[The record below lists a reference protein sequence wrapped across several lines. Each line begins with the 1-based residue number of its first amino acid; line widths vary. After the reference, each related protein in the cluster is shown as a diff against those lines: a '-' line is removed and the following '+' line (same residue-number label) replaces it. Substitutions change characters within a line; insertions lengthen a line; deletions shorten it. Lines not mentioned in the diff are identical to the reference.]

1 LEPIIVPEAK
11 RGKIMA
17 SDRSVYGLCTMKR
30 NKLVRYKQRF
40 IEEKDI
46 DRANRIWRL
55 SI

>member
-1 LEPIIVPEAK
+1 MKKAPRSISRGFLEPIIVPEAK

-40 IEEKDI
+40 IEE
-46 DRANRIWRL
+46 
-55 SI
+55 